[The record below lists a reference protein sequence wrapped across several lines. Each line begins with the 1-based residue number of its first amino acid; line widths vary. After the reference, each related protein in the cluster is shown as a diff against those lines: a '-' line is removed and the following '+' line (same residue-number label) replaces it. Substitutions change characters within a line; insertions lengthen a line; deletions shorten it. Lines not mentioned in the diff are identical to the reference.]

1 MNETTSLFRCPNCA
15 APLIRGA
22 GAYRCGN
29 NHSFDIAAAGY
40 THLLVANQKN
50 SKNPGDDKAMVAA
63 RTAFL
68 DAGYY
73 APLRDALCAV
83 TVEACA
89 DKESPAVL
97 DCGCGEGYYT
107 AGVAAALDKAEIRAH
122 VAGIDISKFALK
134 KAAKRLKE
142 GEFAVA
148 SAYHLPLADES
159 ADVLL
164 NVFSPLALEEFARVL
179 KPGGTFVYVVPS
191 DLHLWEMK
199 QVLYEK
205 PYENEVRRDDY
216 PGFAYVG
223 VKQVRE
229 NIHLTC
235 SEHIMA
241 LFGMTPYAWKTPKK
255 GVDKL
260 KAMATL
266 DCQIGFDVHIYKKA

>member
-1 MNETTSLFRCPNCA
+1 MTSLFRCPNCA
-15 APLIRGA
+15 APLTREERRYLCPA
-22 GAYRCGN
+22 G
-29 NHSFDIAAAGY
+29 HSFDLAAAGY
-40 THLLVANQKN
+40 THLLPANQKN

-83 TVEACA
+83 TVKGCEGRDNC
-89 DKESPAVL
+89 AVL

-107 AGVAAALDKAEIRAH
+107 AGVAAALESSGVSAR

-134 KAAKRLKE
+134 KAAKRLKT

-148 SAYHLPLADES
+148 SAYHLPLMDRS

-191 DLHLWEMK
+191 ALHLWEMK
-199 QVLYEK
+199 QVLYKK

-216 PGFAYVG
+216 EGFTYLG
-223 VKQVRE
+223 CESVRE
-229 NIHLTC
+229 TIHLTC

-241 LFGMTPYAWKTPKK
+241 LFGMTPYAWKTPKE

-260 KAMATL
+260 RGYETL
-266 DCQIGFDVHIYKKA
+266 DTQIGFDVHIYRKD

>member
-1 MNETTSLFRCPNCA
+1 MCDLSLFRCPNCA
-15 APLIRGA
+15 APLIRGE
-22 GAYRCGN
+22 GAYRCERG
-29 NHSFDIAAAGY
+29 HSFDISAAGY

-83 TVEACA
+83 TAEALAGRDNC
-89 DKESPAVL
+89 AVL

-107 AGVAAALDKAEIRAH
+107 AGIAGTVNAAI
-122 VAGIDISKFALK
+122 AGIDISKFALK
-134 KAAKRLKE
+134 KAAKRVPK

-148 SAYHLPLADES
+148 SAYHLPLMDES
-159 ADVLL
+159 VDVLL
-164 NVFSPLALEEFARVL
+164 NVFSPLAVDEFARVL
-179 KPGGTFVYVVPS
+179 KPNGVFVYVVPS
-191 DLHLWEMK
+191 AAHLWEMK
-199 QVLYEK
+199 QVLYKK

-216 PGFAYVG
+216 PGFTYVG
-223 VKQVRE
+223 AEQGRE

-241 LFGMTPYAWKTPKK
+241 LFGMTPYAWKTPRE
-255 GVDKL
+255 GVEKL
-260 KAMATL
+260 RGYEEL
-266 DCQIGFDVHIYKKA
+266 DTGIGFDVHIYRKN